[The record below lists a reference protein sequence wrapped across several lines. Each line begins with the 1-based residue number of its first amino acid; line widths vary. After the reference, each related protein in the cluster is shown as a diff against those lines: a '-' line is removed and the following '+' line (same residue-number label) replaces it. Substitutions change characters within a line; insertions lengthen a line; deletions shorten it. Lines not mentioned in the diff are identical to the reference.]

1 MTTEF
6 YRLINFRAVAI
17 IAEGEIMSNH
27 SSARSII
34 LLFCLGL
41 LFLVTGCGGDGD
53 GSVETS
59 DGIADTIDSTVT
71 IDASVTEGDAPLE
84 VRFSAKSDDL
94 VLSQLWNFGDGD
106 TAETINPNSSVK
118 HTYTEGGTYT
128 VSLVTATNLGGQQS
142 DTIEI
147 TVGQVIAFPVA
158 RVTLINNLPEETLV
172 KVVGDSSAGDID
184 FNFTLYDTV
193 TGEPTLALGPGKW
206 GYIEVKCDVNWELDV
221 TFTDADGANARLDQ
235 IGMQL
240 YLCGVG
246 YEWEFFEL

>member
-1 MTTEF
+1 
-6 YRLINFRAVAI
+6 
-17 IAEGEIMSNH
+17 MSNH

-34 LLFCLGL
+34 LLFSLGL

-53 GSVETS
+53 GSVETA

-128 VSLVTATNLGGQQS
+128 VSLVTETNLGGQQS

-147 TVGQVIAFPVA
+147 TVGPGIAVPVTK
-158 RVTLINNLPEETLV
+158 VTLINNLPEETLV
-172 KVVGDSSAGDID
+172 KVIGDSSVGDID
-184 FNFTLYDTV
+184 FNFTLYDAV
-193 TGEPTLALGPGKW
+193 TDEPTLSLGPGKW
-206 GYIEVKCDVNWELDV
+206 GYIEVKCDVSWGLDV

-240 YLCGVG
+240 YLCGVE
-246 YEWEFFEL
+246 YEWEYIEL